1 MGFKASLSYSSLF
14 VKQDGADVII
24 LLLYVDD
31 IILIGSSSQKVQE
44 VITEL
49 AAVFKLKDMGIL
61 TYFLGLQVQYKVNGD
76 IFVSQF
82 KYIKDLLHKV
92 EMDSCKP
99 AATPCKP
106 HNSLLLNEGGMLAD
120 PSLYRSLVGSLQ
132 YLTFTRLDIAFA
144 VNSVSVKRILR
155 FLQGTMQ
162 HVITFLANTEL
173 GITTFSD
180 SDWAADL
187 NTRRSVTVYVVYIG
201 CNPMSWQSK
210 KQSSVSRS
218 STEAKYKA
226 LAHTTAY
233 VAWIRAILQDMNVF
247 LLAPPMIYYDNK
259 SAIALS
265 VNLVFHSR
273 SNIWIRTII
282 L

>member
-1 MGFKASLSYSSLF
+1 MGFKASLSDSSLF
-14 VKQDGADVII
+14 VKQDGVDVII

-31 IILIGSSSQKVQE
+31 IILTGSSSQKVQK

-49 AAVFKLKDMGIL
+49 AAVFELKDMGIL

-106 HNSLLLNEGGMLAD
+106 YNSLLLDEGGMLAD
-120 PSLYRSLVGSLQ
+120 PSLYQGLVGSLQ

-144 VNSVSVKRILR
+144 VNSMCQFMASPTEMHFGAVKCILR

-201 CNPMSWQSK
+201 CNPVSWQSK

-218 STEAKYKA
+218 SA
-226 LAHTTAY
+226 
-233 VAWIRAILQDMNVF
+233 
-247 LLAPPMIYYDNK
+247 
-259 SAIALS
+259 
-265 VNLVFHSR
+265 
-273 SNIWIRTII
+273 
-282 L
+282 